1 MKLATDDHIICAY
14 AEHASGPGWS
24 NTPIWVIVRDAR
36 DGSLRQECIQPD
48 EQTAEMYTLY
58 PVSAAAHGSMTSVVK
73 SEAKR
78 FRRKR

>member
-1 MKLATDDHIICAY
+1 MKLDKHDHIVCAY

-24 NTPIWVIVRDAR
+24 NAPIWVIVRDAR

-48 EQTAEMYTLY
+48 DQTLEMYALY
-58 PVSAAAHGSMTSVVK
+58 AVSAAAHVSMTRAVES
-73 SEAKR
+73 A